1 MLRPTSSENRGGRD
15 VRLDFFRGLAL
26 LIIVYDQVFT
36 TVHEPGLAAFFEIT
50 PVYWGLASAMS
61 VFVLISGLA
70 YGQVYG
76 PRFDRS
82 GLGVTTTRSLR
93 RVFQIYL
100 ANVAIGLVTWFLLK
114 FLLSA
119 GLPPNDFF
127 TQMATEEQ
135 TFGKLGVFV
144 AMIQL
149 RSDVWGGGILPL
161 YMALIAVGPLVLW
174 GLARRPV
181 VTLAVSAL
189 LFTGAQFEQIFPWT
203 QSGFPRSPFHPLAW
217 QILFVLG
224 VAIHR
229 IPITIPVRRSLAIA
243 GAAALGVVWCSVWLI
258 PKLVRHG
265 ITPELG
271 WLALPNASH
280 DVPSYTPVRFLY
292 FLILA
297 YVVRAVLP
305 TDRRFWTAGVVAKIS
320 TMGRHSLLVFSVG
333 VVGSGVA
340 MIVNLAYR
348 AGWPVFLGEI
358 IAIFALSYGAADMAE
373 RLKRVRSTGTV
384 PGLPGTIHPTRAAE
398 RRPSP
403 TGRPARGLIRSMH
416 EPYLVPHS
424 RPESIQRRAPSP

>member
-1 MLRPTSSENRGGRD
+1 M
-15 VRLDFFRGLAL
+15 RLDFFRGLAL
-26 LIIVYDQVFT
+26 LIIVYDHVFT
-36 TVHEPGLAAFFEIT
+36 TVRVPGFAAVFEIT

-76 PRFDRS
+76 PHFDRS
-82 GLGVTTTRSLR
+82 GLGVTATRSLR

-100 ANVAIGLVTWFLLK
+100 ANIAIGLVTWFLLK

-119 GLPPNDFF
+119 GLPSNDFF

-144 AMIQL
+144 AMVQL

-174 GLARRPV
+174 GLSRRPV

-189 LFTGAQFEQIFPWT
+189 LFIGAQFEQIFPWT
-203 QSGFPRSPFHPLAW
+203 QAGFPRSPFHPLAW

-243 GAAALGVVWCSVWLI
+243 GAAALGVAWCSVWLI

-265 ITPELG
+265 ITPELD

-305 TDRRFWTAGVVAKIS
+305 TDRRFWTAGVVAKVS

-340 MIVNLAYR
+340 MIVNLAYG

-358 IAIFALSYGAADMAE
+358 IAIFALSYGVADLAD
-373 RLKRVRSTGTV
+373 RRKRVQSTAAAPVLQGNSYSIGSAQRRAGSTG
-384 PGLPGTIHPTRAAE
+384 H
-398 RRPSP
+398 
-403 TGRPARGLIRSMH
+403 PARGLIRSMH
-416 EPYLVPHS
+416 EPFSVQHS
-424 RPESIQRRAPSP
+424 RPESIRRRAPSP